1 MITKTIQHIFLISI
15 SLIVISVALISV
27 TFAQNTN
34 RMSVEPIKT
43 VQIDRINQNQAMLLK
58 SSANV
63 IVAQA
68 PTQSPSK
75 ININPE
81 TGVPDGAILLTVFL
95 KHDQS
100 KTLDQILAEL
110 KKSGYWKAF
119 PPAGVNV
126 VSWYVIM
133 GIGQV
138 VTLAVPPERLRSVNV
153 ALEKTAWS
161 AYRTEF
167 YATYDFA
174 QVAKKLREQ
183 ALQPSN

>member
-1 MITKTIQHIFLISI
+1 MTTKPIQRLFLLLTIF
-15 SLIVISVALISV
+15 IVVSVAFISVAI
-27 TFAQNTN
+27 AHDTN
-34 RMSVEPIKT
+34 RMALPITT
-43 VQIDRINQNQAMLLK
+43 VQVADRMKQNQTLSLAN
-58 SSANV
+58 ATNV

-68 PTQSPSK
+68 PTKSPSS

-110 KKSGYWKAF
+110 KQSGYWKAF
-119 PPAGVNV
+119 PPEGVNV
-126 VSWYVIM
+126 VSWYVVM

-138 VTLAVPPERLRSVNV
+138 VTLAVPPDRLRAVNR
-153 ALEKTAWS
+153 ALERTAWK

-167 YATYDFA
+167 YATYDFMPI
-174 QVAKKLREQ
+174 AKRSREQ
-183 ALQPSN
+183 ANS